1 VHADE
6 GARSFVRA
14 QLAETSELCQVCVDL
29 SLAVLDLSAKRRAAR
44 VFHKR
49 RYAEG
54 QADRVVA
61 LAERALQAS
70 VLEME
75 RSLAVIL
82 TPWLDRQVPSYELA
96 SFTGW
101 ARQIAVLG
109 VGFDKATK
117 ARKRAGAP
125 LVCLGNTR
133 AKWPETWHHG
143 VRGCAR
149 VYHGQWRQAREQD
162 DVRVAVGPRCPSCN
176 ARIGEDRRQ
185 AIARAT
191 QHLS

>member
-1 VHADE
+1 M
-6 GARSFVRA
+6 
-14 QLAETSELCQVCVDL
+14 
-29 SLAVLDLSAKRRAAR
+29 
-44 VFHKR
+44 FHKR

-109 VGFDKATK
+109 VGFDKATTP
-117 ARKRAGAP
+117 ARERERRSSASA
-125 LVCLGNTR
+125 TR
-133 AKWPETWHHG
+133 APSGPRHGITECVG
-143 VRGCAR
+143 VRASTTASGDK
-149 VYHGQWRQAREQD
+149 HGSRTMSA
-162 DVRVAVGPRCPSCN
+162 
-176 ARIGEDRRQ
+176 
-185 AIARAT
+185 
-191 QHLS
+191 